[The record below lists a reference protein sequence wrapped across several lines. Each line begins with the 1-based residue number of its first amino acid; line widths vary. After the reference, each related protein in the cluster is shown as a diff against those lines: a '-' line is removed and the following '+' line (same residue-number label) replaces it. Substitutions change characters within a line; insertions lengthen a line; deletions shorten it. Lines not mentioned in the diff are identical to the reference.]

1 MHLNSFERGS
11 IKINLWGFFFFFLE
25 SPENIAVHKCD
36 QRHMKVNKQIDTAR
50 KAERGGADQQRS
62 Y

>member
-11 IKINLWGFFFFFLE
+11 IKINVWGFFFFFFE

-36 QRHMKVNKQIDTAR
+36 RRHIKVDKQIDTAR
-50 KAERGGADQQRS
+50 
-62 Y
+62 